1 MNTFHHHY
9 LFSTLFSVHIK
20 VLYFLCIFQ
29 VYINIPFK
37 LKHLAEVKVIIIK
50 PLKTIGM
57 SLEDQFGFL
66 FAFKIYVDPTATA
79 AASIAHD
86 HAAKSNHNQK
96 KSLFSALSSSSSCL
110 SSLESS
116 EVLVDS
122 LENFVHKI
130 THSDIIHVEIIPVVG
145 GQQNHMDDN
154 HSQHIILQISP
165 TAYSAYVGIGFNEHD
180 SSFCMTDPSY
190 KLVYIPM
197 EYEKMMEGIHFL
209 ESQRGKQYNYL
220 ALPLTILP
228 TYFKK
233 RNLCLRKKKSFMD
246 QSMQK
251 EGNVNGD
258 MLCHDLQQAVIE
270 PPLHANQKIAS
281 TLLHPSKVFC
291 SQMGLTICYL
301 CDVFSGVDFG
311 QGKDGDGGQFLDPMC
326 CTPSELYN
334 LLSHCGHVAM
344 EWPKTHVCIH

>member
-1 MNTFHHHY
+1 
-9 LFSTLFSVHIK
+9 
-20 VLYFLCIFQ
+20 
-29 VYINIPFK
+29 
-37 LKHLAEVKVIIIK
+37 
-50 PLKTIGM
+50 M
-57 SLEDQFGFL
+57 SFEEQFGFL
-66 FAFKIYVDPTATA
+66 FAFKIYVDPTTTTTITTTA
-79 AASIAHD
+79 HEQC
-86 HAAKSNHNQK
+86 AKSIHNQK
-96 KSLFSALSSSSSCL
+96 KSLFSTLSSSTCCL
-110 SSLESS
+110 SSLETS
-116 EVLVDS
+116 EQLVDS

-145 GQQNHMDDN
+145 GQQNHIDDN
-154 HSQHIILQISP
+154 NSNHIILQISP

-180 SSFCMTDPSY
+180 SSFCMTDSSY

-197 EYEKMMEGIHFL
+197 DYETMMEGIHFL

-233 RNLCLRKKKSFMD
+233 RSLSLKKKSSMD
-246 QSMQK
+246 QRI
-251 EGNVNGD
+251 NDANAHPD
-258 MLCHDLQQAVIE
+258 IFCHELEHAVTQHCE
-270 PPLHANQKIAS
+270 SPLHANQKIAS